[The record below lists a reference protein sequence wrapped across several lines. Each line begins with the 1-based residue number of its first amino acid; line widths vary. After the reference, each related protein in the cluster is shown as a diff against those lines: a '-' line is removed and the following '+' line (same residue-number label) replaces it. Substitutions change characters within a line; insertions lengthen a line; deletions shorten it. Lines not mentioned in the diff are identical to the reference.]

1 MEKEHKLHKPN
12 SPPTKPEVWK
22 ESSWAR
28 EIKIGRD
35 NHNIRLSARILP
47 MLPRLLFRSGGALL
61 RFRMDAKKGTRIF
74 QRELIDRGIDKKIA
88 DDLAELY
95 LEGSDLLHYF
105 HQRK

>member
-1 MEKEHKLHKPN
+1 MTEKIMDPK
-12 SPPTKPEVWK
+12 
-22 ESSWAR
+22 
-28 EIKIGRD
+28 IKIGKDR
-35 NHNIRLSARILP
+35 NTVRLSARILP

-74 QRELIDRGIDKKIA
+74 QRELMDQGIDKKIA

-105 HQRK
+105 HRQK